1 MGFTLGCETPSVN
14 CTDHRGHKMLIVWT
28 VSRSCRGE
36 DTFSVVTYDKGYA
49 VVLHRSCHMI
59 QSWLSTAQQAAPAA
73 VAWATHGH

>member
-1 MGFTLGCETPSVN
+1 
-14 CTDHRGHKMLIVWT
+14 MLIVWT

-73 VAWATHGH
+73 VA